1 MSICCTD
8 SIQQEI
14 KEERKEKERK
24 EKRKK
29 LLRTNKWRENT
40 AN

>member
-1 MSICCTD
+1 MSICYTD